1 MAVFFPQG
9 ERGLS
14 LGLQNGLEMILVF
27 LLFAGA
33 LATWSDVLDLGG
45 EVFSNADKLWL
56 LDSLND
62 AKELGKE
69 MECKWGCI

>member
-1 MAVFFPQG
+1 MN
-9 ERGLS
+9 L
-14 LGLQNGLEMILVF
+14 LF

-33 LATWSDVLDLGG
+33 LATWRDALDLGSG
-45 EVFSNADKLWL
+45 EVFSHSDKHWI